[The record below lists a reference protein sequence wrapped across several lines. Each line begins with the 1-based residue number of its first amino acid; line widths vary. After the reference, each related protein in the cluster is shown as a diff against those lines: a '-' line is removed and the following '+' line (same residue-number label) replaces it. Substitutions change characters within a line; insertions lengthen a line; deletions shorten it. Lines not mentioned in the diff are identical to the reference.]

1 MTKIQKTLTGIS
13 LLMITVIAFSS
24 NIVAQARLANITTTI
39 NPIPADSTTPTTL
52 YIPYGSINSD
62 LDIRNAIATANLVG
76 SGFRLE
82 VAGFQDLYYGSPLR
96 TDAQNPPTEAICNS
110 AYAGP
115 LYNISPS
122 LATTTSFTYGLQT
135 SRSSSSAGGTSTAGI
150 LPSGQS
156 GLREKATGCIR
167 LQVSVVPGATAGQTA
182 VLTFDEDSALS
193 VDYQENRRPGLRLYN
208 FSVAAPTNTTTG
220 TTNGG
225 TTTGGTTSNTTT
237 GTTTGGTT
245 STTTGGTT
253 GTATTGTTS
262 TTTGGTTSATTG
274 NTTTTPRTGGNAY
287 LTGIVIALAASGAG
301 LLWYNTKKTIKSINL
316 R

>member
-1 MTKIQKTLTGIS
+1 MTKLQKSLTGVS
-13 LLMITVIAFSS
+13 LLMITVLAFST
-24 NIVAQARLANITTTI
+24 NIVAQARLASVTTTI

-52 YIPYGSINSD
+52 YIPYGSINAD
-62 LDIRNAIATANLVG
+62 LDIRNAIATANLTG
-76 SGFRLE
+76 SGFRFE
-82 VAGFQDLYYGSPLR
+82 TASFQDLYYGSPLR
-96 TDAQNPPTEAICNS
+96 TDAENPPAEAICNS
-110 AYAGP
+110 AYPGP

-167 LQVSVVPGATAGQTA
+167 LQVSVAPGATAGQTA
-182 VLTFDEDSALS
+182 VLTFDEDSTLS
-193 VDYQENRRPGLRLYN
+193 VDYQENRRPGLRLFN

-220 TTNGG
+220 TTTSGTTG
-225 TTTGGTTSNTTT
+225 TTTSTSTAGTTSNTTT
-237 GTTTGGTT
+237 GTTTASTTSST
-245 STTTGGTT
+245 STTTTAGTT
-253 GTATTGTTS
+253 TTATTS
-262 TTTGGTTSATTG
+262 
-274 NTTTTPRTGGNAY
+274 TTTTPRTGGNAY

-301 LLWYNTKKTIKSINL
+301 LLWYNSKKSIKSINL